1 MGERVEEAPE
11 PPEPPGPPTS
21 PRRSKSAAGP
31 PPGLTLVSHEGRS
44 YRFDPGAL
52 CLELLTTGGPGAFAR
67 WEVLHEPADLMTW
80 VERSRLADGLD
91 LSVDRADVARTRA
104 LRDALFLLAADR
116 AHGRP
121 LRRDHLEAVNS
132 AAAEPPLVTRL
143 EPDGTRG
150 WAPGATGSRLLST
163 VARDAIE
170 LFTGPYAD
178 RIRECGAH
186 NCFLLFVD
194 TSRPGRRRWCAM
206 EHCGNREKVR
216 AHRARR
222 APDTR

>member
-1 MGERVEEAPE
+1 M
-11 PPEPPGPPTS
+11 S

>member
-1 MGERVEEAPE
+1 MSGRAME
-11 PPEPPGPPTS
+11 S
-21 PRRSKSAAGP
+21 PDG
-31 PPGLTLVSHEGRS
+31 PPGLTLISYEGKP

-67 WEVLHEPADLMTW
+67 HEVLHAPADLAAW
-80 VERSRLADGLD
+80 AARSRLPDGLEPAVSEEE
-91 LSVDRADVARTRA
+91 LAEARAF
-104 LRDALFLLAADR
+104 RDALFLLTADR

-121 LRRDHLEAVNS
+121 LRRDHLDVIN
-132 AAAEPPLVTRL
+132 AAAARPPLVARIA
-143 EPDGTRG
+143 PDGTRA
-150 WAPGATGSRLLST
+150 WAPGATAAQLLST
-163 VARDAIE
+163 VARDAID

-186 NCFLLFVD
+186 DCYLLFVD

-216 AHRARR
+216 THRARAR
-222 APDTR
+222 KSASRPTEPN

>member
-1 MGERVEEAPE
+1 M
-11 PPEPPGPPTS
+11 
-21 PRRSKSAAGP
+21 
-31 PPGLTLVSHEGRS
+31 SHEGRP

-121 LRRDHLEAVNS
+121 LRRDHLDAVNS

-150 WAPGATGSRLLST
+150 WASGATGSRLLST

>member
-1 MGERVEEAPE
+1 MSERAMESPKAS
-11 PPEPPGPPTS
+11 PG
-21 PRRSKSAAGP
+21 R
-31 PPGLTLVSHEGRS
+31 PPGLTLVSHEGRP

-67 WEVLHEPADLMTW
+67 WEVLHEPADLTAW
-80 VERSRLADGLD
+80 AGRSRLPDGLA
-91 LSVDRADVARTRA
+91 LTVDRTDVERARA
-104 LRDALFLLAADR
+104 LRDALFPLTADQ

-121 LRRDHLEAVNS
+121 LLPARLDVVN
-132 AAAEPPLVTRL
+132 AAAAQPPLVTRI

-150 WAPGATGSRLLST
+150 WAPGATGPRLLST

-170 LFTGPYAD
+170 LFTGPYAG
-178 RIRECGAH
+178 RVRECGAH
-186 NCFLLFVD
+186 NCRLLFVD
-194 TSRPGRRRWCAM
+194 TSRPGRRRWCSM

-222 APDTR
+222 TPEQR